1 MSPPAR
7 SAKATRS
14 RSARKRVVAPGHMD
28 AEAPGGEELLLQ
40 SEGVLQNDV
49 FLAQAALGRGTRIHP
64 AVAGVYH
71 DRPVPFAGGRR
82 RSGGGGGA
90 RAPRA
95 GRSGA
100 AIVRGAGKAAASAGG
115 KIHHQALPA
124 ACRTRQGEDCGRE
137 GGGREIQDDAAAGLG
152 EAPVAE
158 AGDEAEPLGGEARVP
173 IHELGVNDDAPRI
186 AEGGD
191 PAMPA
196 AHRRQGRSGCSRR
209 AARGAARHRARR
221 RQGQARGTRGGQGPR
236 EPRGPP
242 PRGSPVPPVPPVP
255 AALWS
260 DPGTSLRLSLGPHG
274 AFFVAP
280 LGLGPPRGLPP
291 LGGSWRPPQG
301 LLCPPEGRG
310 PHVRPQA
317 GGLQGNGEKKRW
329 IPAACAQEAI
339 GLYSLPCSAL
349 GGGAFTL
356 LHPLGAPPSA
366 TSGDGGTFKR
376 RGTSE
381 EAPFRFPAGHGSQ
394 SQSRGLRPAGSV
406 SEPPRLAA
414 PARSTPRPPSCSIR
428 LGGCGLRHPFA
439 AFACAIRLEADASC
453 GIRPATPAPRP
464 RARFLRPLRA
474 EPA

>member
-1 MSPPAR
+1 
-7 SAKATRS
+7 
-14 RSARKRVVAPGHMD
+14 
-28 AEAPGGEELLLQ
+28 
-40 SEGVLQNDV
+40 
-49 FLAQAALGRGTRIHP
+49 
-64 AVAGVYH
+64 
-71 DRPVPFAGGRR
+71 
-82 RSGGGGGA
+82 
-90 RAPRA
+90 
-95 GRSGA
+95 
-100 AIVRGAGKAAASAGG
+100 
-115 KIHHQALPA
+115 
-124 ACRTRQGEDCGRE
+124 
-137 GGGREIQDDAAAGLG
+137 
-152 EAPVAE
+152 
-158 AGDEAEPLGGEARVP
+158 
-173 IHELGVNDDAPRI
+173 
-186 AEGGD
+186 
-191 PAMPA
+191 MPA

-366 TSGDGGTFKR
+366 HFGRRRYFQATRDER
-376 RGTSE
+376 RGALPLSGGARLAVPVSRLETRR
-381 EAPFRFPAGHGSQ
+381 FRFGASSSRGPGSQ
-394 SQSRGLRPAGSV
+394 HSA
-406 SEPPRLAA
+406 
-414 PARSTPRPPSCSIR
+414 PPSCSIR